1 MGRLAQTL
9 GVRNPMPVTLPAFVN
24 SRCFAYHVC
33 GEVNFESIR
42 SSRTLRSAKNIL
54 NGTAHDSL
62 LLGKR
67 NQTQNVII
75 NGLTIQIRDHK
86 PLIFANIELDESC
99 SMSEFIQE
107 LNSRVFM
114 WAGTEIGPCKSGRNH
129 IRKYQ
134 DEGSVFILRAPTR
147 TLIELNDIDSLEI
160 TYCNSGSA
168 RRNNGQR
175 VKRGRSTFMRLDQ
188 ATRQP
193 GEIVEITFLNSARLP
208 RETEYARELAGPW
221 SLLNTDA

>member
-1 MGRLAQTL
+1 
-9 GVRNPMPVTLPAFVN
+9 MPVTPAAFVN
-24 SRCFAYHVC
+24 SRCYAYHVC
-33 GEVNFESIR
+33 GEVNFEAIR
-42 SSRTLRSAKNIL
+42 SSRTLRSARIIL
-54 NGTAHDSL
+54 DGTAHDSL

-75 NGLTIQIRDHK
+75 NGSTIQIRDHK
-86 PLIFANIELDESC
+86 PLIFANIELDQSC

-107 LNSRVFM
+107 LNSRVFL

-129 IRKYQ
+129 IQKYQ
-134 DEGSVFILRAPTR
+134 AEGNVFILRAPTR
-147 TLIELNDIDSLEI
+147 NLIELNDIDSLEI
-160 TYCNSGSA
+160 TFCNSGSA

-175 VKRGRSTFMRLDQ
+175 AKRGRSTFMRLDQ

-208 RETEYARELAGPW
+208 RETEYSRELNGPW
-221 SLLNTDA
+221 LPLTIDA